1 MRRGRWLDDAGT
13 EPALDRA
20 RQSLSRA
27 RRRALAYK
35 FVDNCRIAGL
45 ACVQLLPGNDPSLV
59 RKPLWTPSSTDL
71 RIKCLPSA
79 WPPKPREALLFAL
92 ALSSQPGRMISSLRA
107 LRRGF
112 PDESSHPD
120 EIARSGVRAAARSR
134 RERCGMGTWKADRS
148 GRFADCGSADGWGS
162 GFGPKH
168 ASAFGCWWARLLVAH
183 TAVGSP
189 RLDHPGI

>member
-1 MRRGRWLDDAGT
+1 MARGAGT
-13 EPALDRA
+13 GPARSRA

-27 RRRALAYK
+27 RRRALTYK
-35 FVDNCRIAGL
+35 FVDNCRIASL

-92 ALSSQPGRMISSLRA
+92 ALSSLPGRMISSLRA

-162 GFGPKH
+162 GSAAKYAH
-168 ASAFGCWWARLLVAH
+168 AHHLLGEGLPPPA
-183 TAVGSP
+183 TRRNDAAAAQLES
-189 RLDHPGI
+189 